1 MVKSK
6 FSIVFLLFFFHL
18 LTICNLN
25 QLFIT
30 INLVYTVRQII
41 QLYFNIK
48 NVKLWSIIDTLDTYV
63 GFKY

>member
-48 NVKLWSIIDTLDTYV
+48 NVKLWSIIDTLHTYV

>member
-48 NVKLWSIIDTLDTYV
+48 NVKLWSIIDTLKCQAVVDY
-63 GFKY
+63 